1 MVADSVTTDHISPA
15 GAIPEEYPAGKYLL
29 DHNVEKQ
36 MFNSYGSRRGN
47 HEVMMRGTFG
57 NIRLRNKMVPNKEGG
72 LTKHRPNSDVLSIYE
87 AAMQYKEE
95 NIPLMIL
102 AGKEYGTG
110 SSRDWAAKGTALL
123 GVRFVLAESFERI
136 HRSNLIGMGIL
147 PVEFMA
153 NYSADKLKL
162 SGFETFSIKN
172 IIKEVTPG
180 AILNMDINYL
190 NGINKTIP
198 VLCRIDTNDELDYY
212 RNGGIL
218 HYVLRNLIRDA
229 A

>member
-1 MVADSVTTDHISPA
+1 
-15 GAIPEEYPAGKYLL
+15 
-29 DHNVEKQ
+29 
-36 MFNSYGSRRGN
+36 
-47 HEVMMRGTFG
+47 
-57 NIRLRNKMVPNKEGG
+57 MVPNKEGG
-72 LTKHRPNSDVLSIYE
+72 LTKHKPNSDVLSIYE

-95 NIPLMIL
+95 NIPMMIL

-136 HRSNLIGMGIL
+136 HRSNLIGMGVL
-147 PVEFMA
+147 PVEFME
-153 NYSADKLKL
+153 NHSADKLKL
-162 SGFETFSIKN
+162 SGFEAFSIKN
-172 IIKEVTPG
+172 IIKEVKPG

-190 NGINKTIP
+190 DGMNKTIP

>member
-1 MVADSVTTDHISPA
+1 
-15 GAIPEEYPAGKYLL
+15 
-29 DHNVEKQ
+29 
-36 MFNSYGSRRGN
+36 
-47 HEVMMRGTFG
+47 
-57 NIRLRNKMVPNKEGG
+57 
-72 LTKHRPNSDVLSIYE
+72 
-87 AAMQYKEE
+87 
-95 NIPLMIL
+95 
-102 AGKEYGTG
+102 
-110 SSRDWAAKGTALL
+110 
-123 GVRFVLAESFERI
+123 
-136 HRSNLIGMGIL
+136 MGIL
-147 PVEFMA
+147 PVEFMD